1 MLCLNALVK
10 KKAARIS
17 RRFKIII
24 TRVKKV
30 IDGDLELLLRDSGG
44 RHCVMPGFT

>member
-17 RRFKIII
+17 RRFKII